1 MHLAAISGSVDCIK
15 YLLHRKSPLD
25 IQDAA
30 SMTPLHYAGIFLV
43 ILSFILRCGLSYL
56 RTPTT
61 LNSFSFKGTAEIRLV
76 IR

>member
-15 YLLHRKSPLD
+15 YLFHRKSPVD

-43 ILSFILRCGLSYL
+43 IICFASYL
-56 RTPTT
+56 DKV
-61 LNSFSFKGTAEIRLV
+61 SV
-76 IR
+76 IYVLQPP